1 MYFYRI
7 FGFAPSTPFFIIV
20 IANYNGSNMEIIV
33 RQKKEKKIKVE
44 DGLSIG
50 DLLKDLGINRETVLV
65 AKNGEISLEEDVLK
79 EGDVVD
85 IISVISG
92 G

>member
-1 MYFYRI
+1 MR
-7 FGFAPSTPFFIIV
+7 APSTPIFIIV
-20 IANYNGSNMEIIV
+20 IANYHGSNMEIIV

-44 DGLSIG
+44 DGRSIG
-50 DLLKDLGINRETVLV
+50 DLLKNLGINKETVLV
-65 AKNGEISLEEDVLK
+65 AKNGEISLEEEILR
-79 EGDVVD
+79 EGDVVE

>member
-1 MYFYRI
+1 
-7 FGFAPSTPFFIIV
+7 
-20 IANYNGSNMEIIV
+20 MEIIV

-50 DLLKDLGINRETVLV
+50 DLLKNLEINRETVLV
-65 AKNGEISLEEDVLK
+65 AKNGEISLEEEILK

-85 IISVISG
+85 IMSVISG

>member
-1 MYFYRI
+1 
-7 FGFAPSTPFFIIV
+7 
-20 IANYNGSNMEIIV
+20 MEIIV

-50 DLLKDLGINRETVLV
+50 DLLKDLEINKETVLV
-65 AKNGEISLEEDVLK
+65 AKNGEISLEEEILK
-79 EGDVVD
+79 EGDVVE

>member
-1 MYFYRI
+1 
-7 FGFAPSTPFFIIV
+7 
-20 IANYNGSNMEIIV
+20 MEIIV

-50 DLLKDLGINRETVLV
+50 CLLKDLEINRETVLV

>member
-1 MYFYRI
+1 
-7 FGFAPSTPFFIIV
+7 
-20 IANYNGSNMEIIV
+20 MEIIV
-33 RQKKEKKIKVE
+33 RQKNEKKINVQE
-44 DGLSIG
+44 GLSIG
-50 DLLKDLGINRETVLV
+50 DLLKNRGINRETVLV
-65 AKNGEISLEEDVLK
+65 VKNGEISLEEEILK

>member
-1 MYFYRI
+1 
-7 FGFAPSTPFFIIV
+7 
-20 IANYNGSNMEIIV
+20 MEIIV

-44 DGLSIG
+44 DGLSIR
-50 DLLKDLGINRETVLV
+50 DLLKNLEINRETVLV
-65 AKNGEISLEEDVLK
+65 AKNGEISLEEEILK

-85 IISVISG
+85 IMSVISG